1 MSLSPPYW
9 SGLVAVP
16 KISSPVTLKGL
27 PDRNILLRDRTASS
41 LIACF
46 FSSGNL
52 EEIQLRNRGQAQ
64 VLVYEEV
71 YDLLS
76 KHGICLTWSQLD
88 AIQTSWRIGL
98 LTPVLRFAPSVPD
111 SFLKS
116 LCLNVKYLYQQLES
130 RLVEAQLQ
138 RAARRFSPCSDTSSL
153 RIISF
158 CHIR

>member
-1 MSLSPPYW
+1 MRTWKISDKLTMSLSPPYW

-16 KISSPVTLKGL
+16 KISSPVTLKGI
-27 PDRNILLRDRTASS
+27 PDRNILLRDRIASS

-64 VLVYEEV
+64 VLVHEV

-88 AIQTSWRIGL
+88 AIQTPWRTGL
-98 LTPVLRFAPSVPD
+98 LTPVLRSAPSVPN

-116 LCLNVKYLYQQLES
+116 LCLPPCEV
-130 RLVEAQLQ
+130 LVSITRIKASGS
-138 RAARRFSPCSDTSSL
+138 AIAVSSSEIFPL
-153 RIISF
+153 
-158 CHIR
+158 

>member
-1 MSLSPPYW
+1 MRTWKISDKLTLSLSPPYW

-64 VLVYEEV
+64 ILVYEGSLWSAFQAWHMP
-71 YDLLS
+71 DL
-76 KHGICLTWSQLD
+76 G
-88 AIQTSWRIGL
+88 
-98 LTPVLRFAPSVPD
+98 P
-111 SFLKS
+111 
-116 LCLNVKYLYQQLES
+116 
-130 RLVEAQLQ
+130 
-138 RAARRFSPCSDTSSL
+138 ARRYTNAVKNRTIDAGPKICPVCSWLIPKKPVPPCEVLVSTTRIKASGSAIAASSSEIFPL
-153 RIISF
+153 
-158 CHIR
+158 

>member
-64 VLVYEEV
+64 VLVYEGSLWSAFQAWHMP
-71 YDLLS
+71 DLE
-76 KHGICLTWSQLD
+76 
-88 AIQTSWRIGL
+88 
-98 LTPVLRFAPSVPD
+98 P
-111 SFLKS
+111 
-116 LCLNVKYLYQQLES
+116 
-130 RLVEAQLQ
+130 
-138 RAARRFSPCSDTSSL
+138 ARRYTKAEKNRTIEAGPKICPVCSWLIPKKPVPPCEVLVSTTRIKASGSAIAASSSEISPL
-153 RIISF
+153 
-158 CHIR
+158 